1 MFIQIFHF
9 LICYTLLLSN
19 LSIFHL
25 IRKAFITDI
34 VSLVAKPPVKSPSAP
49 PAKAAPSPNRGKNQF
64 FLAKWFGFGNK
75 WEPIYIFVIVIFI

>member
-1 MFIQIFHF
+1 MSYEFFTFSFAI
-9 LICYTLLLSN
+9 LSN

-25 IRKAFITDI
+25 IPKAFLTDI
-34 VSLVAKPPVKSPSAP
+34 LSLVAKQPVKSPSAP

-75 WEPIYIFVIVIFI
+75 